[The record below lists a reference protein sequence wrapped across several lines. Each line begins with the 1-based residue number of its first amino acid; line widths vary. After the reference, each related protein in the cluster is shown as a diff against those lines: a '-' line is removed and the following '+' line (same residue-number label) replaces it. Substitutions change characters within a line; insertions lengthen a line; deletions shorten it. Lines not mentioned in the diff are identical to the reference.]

1 MAFTYDTTT
10 DRGKVRLLL
19 GDTDSDN
26 ALFDDA
32 ETDAFLSAD
41 LSNGEILLAA
51 AVGADSIASSEK
63 IVLKVITIMDLK
75 TDGATLAR
83 EWRMQAKAWRDMHA
97 ESVGEEGDDFDW
109 AEMVIDPFSARERIA
124 TEALRA

>member
-10 DRGKVRLLL
+10 DRGYVRLLL
-19 GDTDSDN
+19 GDTDSGN
-26 ALFDDA
+26 AIFDDA
-32 ETDAFLSAD
+32 ETDAFLDNNASAP
-41 LSNGEILLAA
+41 LLAA
-51 AVGADSIASSEK
+51 AAGADAIASSEK
-63 IVLKVITIMDLK
+63 IILKVITIMDLK

-83 EWRMQAKAWRDMHA
+83 EWRMQAKEWRTIYAD
-97 ESVGEEGDDFDW
+97 SVGAEGDDFDW